1 MLQTV
6 LQGVLQLY
14 METGLGLPP
23 TNDAVETLIAASKF
37 GKMCDKQYLLT
48 LATKLQ
54 TNPEHGYLRAAIAHR
69 QSVLLRFN
77 GDISGSQRIVQEF
90 FDQQCPEPNP
100 RLHSFHGLLRLSQA
114 ENLAYHLEHPMAYK
128 EAQKWELLNNSP
140 SLMELYVLRSK
151 QRALGQSYKGDGYF
165 EAAKSCFE
173 ACLQATQD
181 TESNRFLTES
191 QLADVYCELHHHERH
206 CLNKEDELMAPE
218 PVYLDKAEEI
228 LKPEIERLM
237 VHGRHLRHFRRLLL
251 SLIEVY
257 IIRGRFSEAES
268 LIKELLFI
276 YNRLSEP
283 DINDQ
288 FGHVRALIAWARI
301 ALAPEAVERWN
312 AVLDQHNMYKFEE
325 DMFGCGVVHLFI
337 SFEHFQ
343 SQDVSRSKAAFDHAV
358 EICSRKRP
366 QFLIPGLGTY
376 LFYSIRAKLQSV
388 AGWQW

>member
-1 MLQTV
+1 MLQV
-6 LQGVLQLY
+6 LQGILQLY

-23 TNDAVETLIAASKF
+23 TKDAVETLIAATKF
-37 GKMCDKQYLLT
+37 GKMSEKQYLLT

-54 TNPEHGYLRAAIAHR
+54 THPEQNYLRAAIAHR

-77 GDISGSQRIVQEF
+77 GDISGSQRVVQEF
-90 FDQQCPEPNP
+90 FDHQCPEPNP
-100 RLHSFHGLLRLSQA
+100 RLHSFHGLLHLSEA
-114 ENLAYHLEHPMAYK
+114 ENLTYRLEHLMAYK

-151 QRALGQSYKGDGYF
+151 QRALGQSYKGDGNF
-165 EAAKSCFE
+165 EEAKSCFE
-173 ACLQATQD
+173 ACIQATQD

-191 QLADVYCELHHHERH
+191 HLADVYCELYHQER
-206 CLNKEDELMAPE
+206 PE
-218 PVYLDKAEEI
+218 TVYLDKAEEI
-228 LKPEIERLM
+228 LKPAIERLM
-237 VHGRHLRHFRRLLL
+237 VRGRHPRHFRRLLL
-251 SLIEVY
+251 SLIEVH
-257 IIRGRFSEAES
+257 IIRGRVSEAES
-268 LIKELLFI
+268 LIKELLVI
-276 YNRLSEP
+276 YDQLTEP

-301 ALAPEAVERWN
+301 APAPEAVERWN

-337 SFEHFQ
+337 AFEHFQ
-343 SQDVSRSKAAFDHAV
+343 SQDVSRSKAAFDRAV
-358 EICSRKRP
+358 KICSRKRP
-366 QFLIPGLGTY
+366 QFSIPGLGTY